1 MAALLDPPIAIDNDR
16 TVPQQALSSLTT
28 VDDIETHIHL
38 KEKEAGKQYLQV
50 ADLPMRERDHTIRE
64 LLLMGITQVYC
75 PWAGWCPRG
84 A

>member
-38 KEKEAGKQYLQV
+38 K
-50 ADLPMRERDHTIRE
+50 
-64 LLLMGITQVYC
+64 
-75 PWAGWCPRG
+75 
-84 A
+84 